1 MYFFFIQNDLNGFGF
16 IRKSEAKYAMR
27 RSECIVSI
35 V

>member
-16 IRKSEAKYAMR
+16 IRKSEAKYATR